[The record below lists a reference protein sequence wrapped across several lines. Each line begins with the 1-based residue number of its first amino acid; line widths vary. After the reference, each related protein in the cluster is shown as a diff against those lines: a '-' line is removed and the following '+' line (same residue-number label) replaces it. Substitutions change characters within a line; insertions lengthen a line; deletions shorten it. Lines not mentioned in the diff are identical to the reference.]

1 MTDNVQLASLILSI
15 LGVVLSFF
23 AAAFLFSR
31 NYIKVSP
38 NAVAVLSG
46 RKRKLPD
53 GRTVGY
59 RMVRGGAALRIPL
72 LEKVEY
78 LHLNVMTIPLEIK
91 RAYTLKGVPVS
102 VKAVANVKIRGDDT
116 SLQASAERFL
126 GMSHDQVQKVIF
138 QTLEGHLRSIL
149 GTLTVEEVNSDR
161 QSFAQKLTTEAAT
174 DLEKMGIGVDV
185 LTIQEISD
193 EEGYLD
199 ALGKRRTAEVKRDA
213 AIGEAEAHRDA
224 KIKSSQALQ
233 EGEKAKFQADAEI
246 AQSSRDFMIRQAQ
259 YQAEIETQKAR
270 ADQAGPLSEATARQ
284 GVVAEEVRVDRTRTQ
299 EAIAVQEQEVLRR
312 QKELDATVIKPA
324 EADRQAAV
332 VRAEAAKQSA
342 ILEAEGRRSA
352 MIAMAEAEQEKL
364 RKEGAGRAAAVEA
377 EGRAEAAK
385 IEAIGLAQAKAIE
398 AQGVAEATAIL
409 RKAEA
414 WKEFNDAARLQTILE
429 KLPAIIEASSGV
441 FGAVAAPF
449 GNIDKLVVMD
459 TVSGSAENGGGSL
472 ARLAQTSPAVVFNLL
487 QQMEALGLSVPDV
500 LQQLGVKGPT
510 SSNPP
515 PRPRQSFR
523 RRNGADRHRLAVREA
538 PTAYTHEHR
547 MTRPIR
553 ADSSATGLR
562 VLSVSCTLSDA
573 DAAISLAEPRSQRPA
588 ASNDWTVA
596 IPGPSRP
603 RAAAR
608 YRGRAPP
615 RILWT
620 VRSGARHSRRAGQDG

>member
-1 MTDNVQLASLILSI
+1 MPDTLQLQLPALILAV
-15 LGVVLSFF
+15 LGVVLAFF
-23 AAAFLFSR
+23 AAGWLFSR
-31 NYIKVSP
+31 NYLKVSP

-53 GRTVGY
+53 GRIVGY

-78 LHLNVMTIPLEIK
+78 LHLNVMTIPLEIR

-126 GMSHDQVQKVIF
+126 GMTHDQVQKVIF

-161 QSFAQKLTTEAAT
+161 QSFAQKLTSEAAQ

-213 AIGEAEAHRDA
+213 TIGEAEAHRDA
-224 KIKSSQALQ
+224 KIKSAEAMQQ
-233 EGEKAKFQADAEI
+233 GEKAKFEADADI
-246 AQSSRDFMIRQAQ
+246 ALASRDFMIRQAQ

-270 ADQAGPLSEATARQ
+270 AQQAGPLSEATARQ
-284 GVVAEEVRVDRTRTQ
+284 AVVGEEVKVDRMRTQ
-299 EAIAVQEQEVLRR
+299 EMIAVQEQEVLRR

-332 VRAEAAKQSA
+332 VRSEGAKQSA

-352 MIAMAEAEQEKL
+352 MIAMAEAEMEKL
-364 RKEGAGRAAAVEA
+364 RKEGSGRAAAVEA

-414 WKEFNDAARLQTILE
+414 WKQFNDAARLQTILE
-429 KLPAIIEASSGV
+429 KLPAIIQASTGV
-441 FGAVAAPF
+441 FGAVAAPL
-449 GNIDKLVVMD
+449 GNIDKLVVID
-459 TVSGSAENGGGSL
+459 QGNGSTENGDSSLGRL
-472 ARLAQTSPAVVFNLL
+472 ARTSPAIVFNLL
-487 QQMEALGLSVPDV
+487 QQLEALGINVPNM
-500 LQQLGVKGPT
+500 LQQLGVNAAAAPRPDT
-510 SSNPP
+510 AAPP
-515 PRPRQSFR
+515 P
-523 RRNGADRHRLAVREA
+523 VV
-538 PTAYTHEHR
+538 
-547 MTRPIR
+547 I
-553 ADSSATGLR
+553 
-562 VLSVSCTLSDA
+562 
-573 DAAISLAEPRSQRPA
+573 
-588 ASNDWTVA
+588 
-596 IPGPSRP
+596 
-603 RAAAR
+603 
-608 YRGRAPP
+608 PP
-615 RILWT
+615 RD
-620 VRSGARHSRRAGQDG
+620 ARARRE